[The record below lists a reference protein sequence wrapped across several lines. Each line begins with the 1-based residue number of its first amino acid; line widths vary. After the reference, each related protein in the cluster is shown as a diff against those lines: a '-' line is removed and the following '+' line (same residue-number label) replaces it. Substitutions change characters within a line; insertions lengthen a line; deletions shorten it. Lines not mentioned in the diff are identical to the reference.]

1 MDPSLRAAPFRDPA
15 RSPEARAR
23 DLLGRMTREEKIA
36 QLCSVWI
43 ALDPTSGEF
52 APMQAFGAPPGDPLR
67 DLRHGIGQITRPFGS
82 RPIPPREGV
91 RVLNAFQRRLIE
103 TTRLGIP
110 AIAHEEALTGFMT
123 EGATQFPSPLN
134 YGSTWDPALI
144 RRVGDAI
151 RRQLRACGVHQ
162 ALAPVADVI
171 RDARWG
177 RVEECMG
184 EDPHLVGA
192 LVSAYVAGLQGDDPR
207 RGIIATLKHFA
218 GYSGSEGGRNFAPL
232 HAGLRELLD
241 VYLVPFE
248 MAVKTAGARSVMNA
262 YNEIDGVPCAASRW
276 LLTETLRERWGFDGM
291 VVADYFAVRMLH
303 QLHGVAEGPVEAAA
317 AALGAG
323 LDVELPTSECFRAG
337 LGEALDRGLVAP
349 AALDAAVLRVL
360 RAKFAAGV
368 FERPCADEEAP
379 ELAPLDAPE
388 ARALA
393 REVAARS
400 IVLLANDGVL
410 PLAPG
415 VRVAVLGPN
424 ADDPMALFG
433 NYSFQNHVA
442 SHFPDHPIERAPTV
456 LAALRERLGSERVTH
471 EAGCR
476 ILRAKGQL
484 DDDASGIPA
493 AVAAARA
500 ADVAVLVVGDKA
512 GHFRTGTVGEGTDA
526 WDLALPGVQPALV
539 DAVLA
544 TGTPTVLVLVNGR
557 PFDLTGVS
565 ERCAAIL
572 EAWFPGQD
580 GAAAI
585 ADVLVGDADPSG
597 RTPVTFAR
605 GAGAMPRHHDH
616 KALAAGIPAL
626 PAFAPLFPFGHGLSY
641 TRFEYADLAIEP
653 AEAPTD
659 GTVTI
664 ACTVRNAGARA
675 GDEVVQLYLRDPVAS
690 VTRPVHE
697 LRGFARV
704 PLAPG
709 AAARVTFRVPAE
721 LVAFSG
727 TDLAR
732 IVEPGRVEV
741 AIGASS
747 ADLRLRGHFTLT
759 GATRRVGEARAFL
772 AAVETAPG

>member
-1 MDPSLRAAPFRDPA
+1 MDPSLRDAPFRDPA
-15 RSPEARAR
+15 LGPEQRAR
-23 DLLGRMTREEKIA
+23 DLLARMTRDEKIA
-36 QLCSVWI
+36 QLCSVW
-43 ALDPTSGEF
+43 LTLEPGSGEF
-52 APMQAFGAPPGDPLR
+52 APMQAFGAPGGDPLR
-67 DLRHGIGQITRPFGS
+67 DLTHGIGQITRPFGS
-82 RPIPPREGV
+82 RPIAPREGV
-91 RVLNAFQRRLIE
+91 RALNAFQRRLIE
-103 TTRLGIP
+103 STRLGIP

-177 RVEECMG
+177 RVEECLG

-192 LVSAYVAGLQGDDPR
+192 LVSAYVAGLQGGEPQE
-207 RGIIATLKHFA
+207 GVIATLKHFA

-232 HAGLRELLD
+232 HAGPRELAD
-241 VYLVPFE
+241 VFLVPFE

-303 QLHGVAEGPVEAAA
+303 QLHGVAEGPVDAAA

-337 LGEALDRGLVAP
+337 LAEALDRGLVAP
-349 AALDAAVLRVL
+349 AALDEAVLRVL
-360 RAKFAAGV
+360 RAKLACGV
-368 FERPCADEEAP
+368 FERPYADEDAP

-415 VRVAVLGPN
+415 ARVAVLGPN

-442 SHFPDHPIERAPTV
+442 SHFQDHPIERAPTV
-456 LAALRERLGSERVTH
+456 LDALRERMEYVSH
-471 EAGCR
+471 APGCR
-476 ILRAKGQL
+476 ILRARGQL
-484 DDDASGIPA
+484 DDDRSGIA
-493 AVAAARA
+493 AAAEAARA
-500 ADVAVLVVGDKA
+500 ADVTVLVVGDKA
-512 GHFRTGTVGEGTDA
+512 GHFRTGTVGEGTDTD
-526 WDLALPGVQPALV
+526 DLTLPGVQPELV
-539 DAVLA
+539 AAVLA

-557 PFDLTGVS
+557 PFDLSGVA
-565 ERCAAIL
+565 ERCAAIV

-585 ADVLVGDADPSG
+585 ADVLTGAAEPGG
-597 RTPVTFAR
+597 RSPVTFAR

-616 KALAAGIPAL
+616 KALGAGIPPL

-641 TRFEYADLAIEP
+641 TSFEYTDLAIEP

-659 GTVTI
+659 GSVTI
-664 ACTVRNAGARA
+664 ACTVRNTGTRA

-721 LVAFSG
+721 LAAFTG
-727 TDLAR
+727 PELVR
-732 IVEPGRVEV
+732 IVEPGRIEV

-747 ADLRLRGHFTLT
+747 ADLRLRGAFTLA
-759 GATRRVGEARAFL
+759 GPVRPVGEARAFL
-772 AAVETAPG
+772 AGVRCEPEA